1 MNHRRAFLKT
11 LATGVAG
18 SAAWVRDLRAAGT
31 SRAPKLKISA
41 VKAVRLKAVNNQF
54 VRVYTDGGV
63 YGTGETFDTVGAA
76 EIVNSYLGP
85 AIVGRDP
92 LQIESIYTALLS
104 SQRIPGGQAPPFM
117 KGMGGPY
124 LSAVSAIEMALW
136 DLAGKALELP
146 VYQLMGGKVRDRIAV
161 YFHAGDPELARKV
174 VRETGVRAIKIMADG
189 ILEQLKSTGKVS
201 NFFDPEKRV
210 GVRLTYPEIDALAN
224 IATSIREAVGPEV
237 GIAMD
242 VHTKYDTESAMQL
255 ARALEPARLM
265 WLEEPVPSDNLDELA
280 SIRKTTRTPIACG
293 ENVYTRYG
301 YRQVLEKQA
310 VSLIQPDVGKCG
322 GLWEARKI
330 AAMAETYYVP
340 VAAHGMFSPVGTMA
354 SAHFCA
360 SIPNLMLQEWGRYF
374 LDSFNR
380 IAAKPAYRA
389 GYLEMRDAPGIGV
402 ELDPDA
408 LKEMVQ
414 PGFSL

>member
-1 MNHRRAFLKT
+1 MEGRRTFIKT
-11 LATGVAG
+11 LAACSVG
-18 SAAWVRDLRAAGT
+18 SARWVSDLRAAGT

-41 VKAVRLKAVNNQF
+41 VKAVRLKDENNQF

-76 EIVNSYLGP
+76 EIVNGYLGP
-85 AIVGRDP
+85 AIVGKDP
-92 LQIESIYTALLS
+92 LQIENIYTGLLS
-104 SQRIPGGQAPPFM
+104 SFKIPGGKAPPFM
-117 KGMGGPY
+117 KGTGGPY
-124 LSAVSAIEMALW
+124 LSAVSAIDMALW
-136 DLAGKALELP
+136 DLAGKALGLP
-146 VYQLMGGKVRDRIAV
+146 IYQLFGGKVRDRVAV
-161 YFHAGDPELARKV
+161 YFHANDPDTARQV
-174 VRETGVRAIKIMADG
+174 IRDTGVKAIKIMADG
-189 ILEQLKSTGKVS
+189 ILERLKSAGKVS
-201 NFFDPEKRV
+201 NLFDPGKRL
-210 GVRLTYPEIDALAN
+210 GLRLTYPEIDALAG
-224 IATSIREAVGPEV
+224 IAASIREAVGPEV
-237 GIAMD
+237 GVAMD

-255 ARALEPARLM
+255 ARALEPSRLM

-293 ENVYTRYG
+293 ENVYTRFG
-301 YRQVLEKQA
+301 YRQLLEKQA

-330 AAMAETYYVP
+330 AAMAEAYYVP
-340 VAAHGMFSPVGTMA
+340 VAAHGMFSAVGTMA

-360 SIPNLMLQEWGRYF
+360 SIPNLMLQEWGRY
-374 LDSFNR
+374 LEDNVNR
-380 IAAKPAYRA
+380 IAPKPAYRA
-389 GYLEMRDAPGIGV
+389 GYIEIRDTPGIGV

>member
-1 MNHRRAFLKT
+1 MKSRREFLKT
-11 LATGVAG
+11 MAVGAVGYTALL
-18 SAAWVRDLRAAGT
+18 RDLQAAGT

-41 VKAVRLKAVNNQF
+41 VKAVRVKDVNNQF
-54 VRVYTDGGV
+54 VRVHTSDGL
-63 YGTGETFDTVGAA
+63 YGTGETFDTVGAT
-76 EIVNSYLGP
+76 EIVNGYLGP
-85 AIVGRDP
+85 AIIGRDP
-92 LQIESIYTALLS
+92 LEIESIYTGLLS
-104 SQRIPGGQAPPFM
+104 STRIPDGQAPPFM

-136 DLAGKALELP
+136 DLAGKALGLP
-146 VYQLMGGKVRDRIAV
+146 IYQLMGGKVRNRVAV
-161 YFHAGDPELARKV
+161 YFHANDPATARDIVSK
-174 VRETGVRAIKIMADG
+174 TGVKAIKIMADTV
-189 ILEQLKSTGKVS
+189 LEKLKATGKVT
-201 NFFDPEKRV
+201 NFFDPEKRT
-210 GVRLTYPEIDALAN
+210 GLRLTNPEIDALA
-224 IATSIREAVGPEV
+224 ALAGSIREAVGPNV

-265 WLEEPVPSDNLDELA
+265 WLEEPVPSDNLDALA

-301 YRQVLEKQA
+301 YRELLEKQA

-330 AAMAETYYVP
+330 AAMAETYYTP

-360 SIPNLMLQEWGRYF
+360 TIPNLMLQEWGRYV
-374 LDSFNR
+374 LDSLNA
-380 IAAKPAYRA
+380 IADRPTYRD
-389 GYLEMRDAPGIGV
+389 GYIQIADAPGIGV
-402 ELDPDA
+402 ELNPDA
-408 LKEMVQ
+408 LKEMVK
-414 PGFSL
+414 PGYEL